1 MHTKRFPM
9 TPKNAIVDHNEIW
22 KMVAARGS
30 SRYGDRVNDEGCVIS
45 SFVRLADDALTVALP
60 RTAIV
65 DLKEGQM
72 L

>member
-1 MHTKRFPM
+1 MQTKRFPM

-30 SRYGDRVNDEGCVIS
+30 SRYGGRINNEGCV
-45 SFVRLADDALTVALP
+45 VLADDELPVALP
-60 RTAIV
+60 WTAIV
-65 DLKEGQM
+65 DLKERQM

>member
-1 MHTKRFPM
+1 M

-30 SRYGDRVNDEGCVIS
+30 SRYGGRVKEGCVIS
-45 SFVRLADDALTVALP
+45 SFAILADDALTVALP

-65 DLKEGQM
+65 DLKEIQI

>member
-1 MHTKRFPM
+1 M

-30 SRYGDRVNDEGCVIS
+30 SRYGGRVKEEGCVIS
-45 SFVRLADDALTVALP
+45 SFAILADDALTVALP

-65 DLKEGQM
+65 DLKEIQM